1 MTEGQK
7 SGPSED
13 EYQGQ
18 ISSIQQIF
26 AEYDHNGSGKVRVE
40 RIPDLIL
47 NLGRDLQ
54 VGREVARQL
63 SGSGSVE
70 VATFEEVVQTL
81 KKVEETQDRE
91 VDGETT
97 TPLTLL
103 KRLNAYKKQCE
114 SNGEYVEAQKARKK
128 YEELRAK
135 EEERQRRLVD
145 QAQQQEMMEV
155 EQAQRAQFLGFSNA
169 WDKYMADYESTAY
182 MSLERLKEQ
191 HGEELSKFQEMIRH
205 QPARVK
211 CSRELLELRR
221 KQEALAKLGKYEEA
235 WKVKEEGDQL
245 EQWEQA
251 RSASLVSDS
260 AKRQEGRLRSQQQK
274 ALQALL
280 KRIQRDRGEQ
290 IRHRQMD
297 SQRLIQRNKNL
308 KADLYKKQHLEFQ
321 RAEAAIRSI
330 MSQPEHAQRLLDEHD
345 PASVARSAAMGE
357 LPALGRIKWKGPS
370 LPENYMPPGGISKG
384 LVKTARPRQESE
396 EISKFGKLKPW
407 QVEVVCAGPKTVWL
421 LLARTVQTCRFG
433 AREASFWS
441 LAVTGDLLQQP
452 RRFHLGLSIWQCR
465 GDRMAKD
472 LLELSEEDTD
482 QLRFEMVAFE
492 TPEEAMSLWEACVL
506 RQDVGPTSAHLFVRV
521 MLFDAQKQSMA
532 ALHFAQVV
540 NMSVC
545 DPEIQADH
553 KALQQ
558 LLSTPGPASSR
569 LAEVLSP
576 LIRGNCKSFLLCTV
590 PERPGKGDEARKLL
604 DLAEQASLITA
615 NCQRLQGKRCEDFHW
630 AKMEDVLGRLRSPL
644 PVAEPR
650 SPEAAALARRSPAD
664 DAAGQ
669 SLGPSDSSASRLAS
683 GEQPT
688 RPRPEV
694 EGSGTYESPTQLV
707 EVSEPLVATPP
718 PEGNSRKRGRPPT
731 TPEEKKSDEATC
743 SQEYHELAA
752 AVAALRAKNKAK
764 AQAVAIPRTEA
775 SNWGCS
781 MSFIFS

>member
-1 MTEGQK
+1 MAEGQK

-54 VGREVARQL
+54 VGREVARQQ
-63 SGSGSVE
+63 SVGGSVE

-103 KRLNAYKKQCE
+103 KRLNAYRKQCE
-114 SNGEYVEAQKARKK
+114 SHGEYVEAQKARKK

-191 HGEELSKFQEMIRH
+191 HGEELGKFQEMIRH

-357 LPALGRIKWKGPS
+357 LPALGRIKWKGPT

-384 LVKTARPRQESE
+384 LVKTSARREQSE
-396 EISKFGKLKPW
+396 E
-407 QVEVVCAGPKTVWL
+407 
-421 LLARTVQTCRFG
+421 
-433 AREASFWS
+433 
-441 LAVTGDLLQQP
+441 
-452 RRFHLGLSIWQCR
+452 
-465 GDRMAKD
+465 
-472 LLELSEEDTD
+472 
-482 QLRFEMVAFE
+482 
-492 TPEEAMSLWEACVL
+492 
-506 RQDVGPTSAHLFVRV
+506 
-521 MLFDAQKQSMA
+521 
-532 ALHFAQVV
+532 
-540 NMSVC
+540 
-545 DPEIQADH
+545 
-553 KALQQ
+553 
-558 LLSTPGPASSR
+558 
-569 LAEVLSP
+569 
-576 LIRGNCKSFLLCTV
+576 
-590 PERPGKGDEARKLL
+590 
-604 DLAEQASLITA
+604 
-615 NCQRLQGKRCEDFHW
+615 
-630 AKMEDVLGRLRSPL
+630 
-644 PVAEPR
+644 
-650 SPEAAALARRSPAD
+650 
-664 DAAGQ
+664 
-669 SLGPSDSSASRLAS
+669 
-683 GEQPT
+683 
-688 RPRPEV
+688 
-694 EGSGTYESPTQLV
+694 
-707 EVSEPLVATPP
+707 LVA
-718 PEGNSRKRGRPPT
+718 
-731 TPEEKKSDEATC
+731 
-743 SQEYHELAA
+743 Q
-752 AVAALRAKNKAK
+752 
-764 AQAVAIPRTEA
+764 
-775 SNWGCS
+775 
-781 MSFIFS
+781 